1 MAAPG
6 IVTGTDVSGRLEKGY
21 MCRQPVMKSL
31 KLHRIAIRP
40 QVPINIGEYVIIYI
54 AEENRLTAD
63 NGEE

>member
-1 MAAPG
+1 
-6 IVTGTDVSGRLEKGY
+6 
-21 MCRQPVMKSL
+21 MKSL

-54 AEENRLTAD
+54 AEDNRLTAD